1 MQIGGFFAI
10 SIFAAI
16 CAIFMKNG
24 YLKMAIFFAAFC
36 ESCVIYTQN
45 FFLSPGHFFVIL
57 AFFVTIIH
65 LFSSMGGKF
74 VFCNKYL
81 TMFILIAFIS
91 ILVSQI
97 LNIDVQVFG
106 IGTGHN
112 MKSSLVT
119 IQNFT
124 QLLYIIVGYLFLLMI
139 VAYSYKG
146 NKWQTCIKLIMNA
159 SVFILF
165 IAVYQLIANRYN
177 LPFVTIFKNPSKMQ
191 WQTMLRTQSTMGEAS
206 YLGQYCAYL
215 SAIYLAPD
223 YPRPKKR
230 IISIAYIILLLFVSV
245 RTFSATFL
253 LGEIAVILTYA
264 LIEKKTRANII
275 KWILV
280 IFAAVIL
287 VEVLIHTNSH
297 VQQLVNNTI
306 SKIMMENYSGI
317 ERNEIFT
324 YMMRI
329 GLKYPILGIG
339 YGGGRSR
346 DLYSNLFANTGIIG
360 LGVFAAFIIKDF
372 RILKKNIDDNGAR
385 MCICILI
392 VFLVTSLAIPDISYL
407 TFWVFMGVVEAKC
420 VELSHNKRTQ
430 NYKNKRK
437 AEMRVS
443 YEL

>member
-16 CAIFMKNG
+16 CATFMKNG
-24 YLKMAIFFAAFC
+24 YLKMAIFFSAFC
-36 ESCVIYTQN
+36 ESCVIYTQS

-57 AFFVTIIH
+57 AFLAIMVQLLSSTDGR
-65 LFSSMGGKF
+65 LFF
-74 VFCNKYL
+74 LNKYL
-81 TMFILIAFIS
+81 TMFILISFIS

-97 LNIDVQVFG
+97 LNINVQVFG
-106 IGTGHN
+106 VGTGHN

-119 IQNFT
+119 MQNFT
-124 QLLYIIVGYLFLLMI
+124 QLLYIVIGYLFLLMI
-139 VAYSYKG
+139 VAYSYKR

-159 SVFILF
+159 SVFILL
-165 IAVYQLIANRYN
+165 IGVYQLIANRYS
-177 LPFVTIFKNPSKMQ
+177 LPFVTIFKNPSKVQ
-191 WQTMLRTQSTMGEAS
+191 WQTQLRAQSTMGEAS

-215 SAIYLAPD
+215 SAIYFAPD
-223 YPRPKKR
+223 YPRQKR
-230 IISIAYIILLLFVSV
+230 KIISAAYVFLLLFVSV
-245 RTFSATFL
+245 MTYSATFL

-264 LIEKKTRANII
+264 FYRKKTRVNII
-275 KWILV
+275 KWIMAV
-280 IFAAVIL
+280 FAAVIL
-287 VEVLIHTNSH
+287 AWVLIHTNSQ

-306 SKIMMENYSGI
+306 SKITLKNYSGI

-324 YMMRI
+324 YMMGI
-329 GLKYPILGIG
+329 GLKYPFLGIG

-360 LGVFAAFIIKDF
+360 LGFFAAFIIKNF

-392 VFLVTSLAIPDISYL
+392 VFLVTSLSIPDISYL

-420 VELSHNKRTQ
+420 IELSHNKSIQ
-430 NYKNKRK
+430 
-437 AEMRVS
+437 
-443 YEL
+443 L